1 MHPLYDRLSTF
12 VLIFAYFYAVL
23 YIIQLVWSYL
33 QLFRCCV
40 VITSGFYL
48 SCSCSD
54 GRGGCQ
60 QHLGDGLQE
69 GYVRF
74 ANSNALLGL
83 STASAYMFV
92 SVFLITVRRSRWE
105 VHICRVLWSEAI
117 QTTEWCGSYHAGVL
131 FTCGCWLKLLINCKV
146 TLNLP
151 FPFTPL
157 PSIVFPSHSP
167 SYLPFSSPA
176 PSPFSLIASLPFLS
190 LPVSKGHSHNA
201 SPPLQRHP

>member
-1 MHPLYDRLSTF
+1 M
-12 VLIFAYFYAVL
+12 
-23 YIIQLVWSYL
+23 
-33 QLFRCCV
+33 
-40 VITSGFYL
+40 SGFYL
-48 SCSCSD
+48 SCCRSD

-74 ANSNALLGL
+74 AYSNALLGL

-92 SVFLITVRRSRWE
+92 SVFLITVRRSRWK

-117 QTTEWCGSYHAGVL
+117 QTTEWCGVSHAGVL
-131 FTCGCWLKLLINCKV
+131 FTCCCWLKLLINCEV

-151 FPFTPL
+151 LLFTPL
-157 PSIVFPSHSP
+157 PSIPSPYIVFPSHSP
-167 SYLPFSSPA
+167 SYLPNCP
-176 PSPFSLIASLPFLS
+176 PSPSPHSLIASLPFLS
-190 LPVSKGHSHNA
+190 PPVSKGHSHNE

>member
-1 MHPLYDRLSTF
+1 MHLIGCMHPLYDRLSTY

-117 QTTEWCGSYHAGVL
+117 QTTERCGGYHAGVL
-131 FTCGCWLKLLINCKV
+131 FTCGCWLKLLIHCEI
-146 TLNLP
+146 TLNLL

-157 PSIVFPSHSP
+157 PSIPSPCIVFPSLLLC
-167 SYLPFSSPA
+167 LPFPLLSHCI
-176 PSPFSLIASLPFLS
+176 PSLS
-190 LPVSKGHSHNA
+190 LPSRF
-201 SPPLQRHP
+201 QRPFTQR